1 MSGVASTGDSDLLGF
16 MQQMKL
22 NVYSFGDKLNP
33 GPDTSQFKNTSCQ
46 VHYITRAY
54 IPG

>member
-16 MQQMKL
+16 MLQMKL

-33 GPDTSQFKNTSCQ
+33 DTSQLKILDVRCITLLS
-46 VHYITRAY
+46 YIQR
-54 IPG
+54 